1 MKRQPS
7 EQGNIF
13 IDNNSIEDW
22 CQEYTKDS
30 KRVNAKKTIFFKQDM
45 EIYSEFSKEEIK
57 MYKNI
62 FKSVYIFKHQSNSN

>member
-30 KRVNAKKTIFFKQDM
+30 KRVNAKKTFFFK
-45 EIYSEFSKEEIK
+45 IGYGNILRVLKRRN
-57 MYKNI
+57 KNVQKYFQI
-62 FKSVYIFKHQSNSN
+62 CLYI